1 MVMPVVDHTTP
12 LVFSYQE
19 GTCWGGS
26 DLAERRLHDYTNF
39 NDVNIAQ

>member
-1 MVMPVVDHTTP
+1 MVMPVVEHTASP
-12 LVFSYQE
+12 VLSYQE
-19 GTCWGGS
+19 GACWGGS